1 MYNKSNKRHHL
12 SSFFLIF
19 ITNVRG
25 VGPTYY
31 NKETVHFQITISN
44 NLKKKTD
51 FSWKKFY
58 RIKNYYYFCC

>member
-1 MYNKSNKRHHL
+1 MYNKSNKHHHL
-12 SSFFLIF
+12 SSFFFMF

-44 NLKKKTD
+44 NLKKTTD
-51 FSWKKFY
+51 FSSKITLKSAE
-58 RIKNYYYFCC
+58 

>member
-1 MYNKSNKRHHL
+1 MYNKSNKHHHV
-12 SSFFLIF
+12 SFFFLIL

-44 NLKKKTD
+44 NLKKQQI
-51 FSWKKFY
+51 FHG
-58 RIKNYYYFCC
+58 KNFIE

>member
-1 MYNKSNKRHHL
+1 MYNKSNKHHHI
-12 SSFFLIF
+12 SFFFLIF

-44 NLKKKTD
+44 NLKIATY
-51 FSWKKFY
+51 FS
-58 RIKNYYYFCC
+58 

>member
-1 MYNKSNKRHHL
+1 MFP
-12 SSFFLIF
+12 SFFLIF

-44 NLKKKTD
+44 NLKKQQI
-51 FSWKKFY
+51 FHG
-58 RIKNYYYFCC
+58 KNFIE